1 MKVLMQKLSYSL
13 LALSLLISQAANA
26 ATATQNFNVTATVVN
41 ACSLSSIS
49 DLAFG
54 NYNFNSPALGTTSVN
69 VTCSLGS
76 SYTLHINDGLY
87 GSSASTRKM
96 KHATLS
102 DNLSYTL
109 SNTLAG
115 ATWGDSVGTGITG
128 TGLGVAVPTT
138 IFGSVAAN
146 QTVTA
151 GSYSDTLTMTV
162 TF

>member
-1 MKVLMQKLSYSL
+1 MKALMQSITCSL
-13 LALSLLISQAANA
+13 LAASLLVSQAASA
-26 ATATQNFNVTATVVN
+26 STATQNFNVTATVVN

-49 DLAFG
+49 DLALG
-54 NYNFNSPALGTTSVN
+54 NYNFSTPSLSTTSVN

-96 KHATLS
+96 KHATLT
-102 DNLSYTL
+102 DNLNYTL

-115 ATWGDSVGTGITG
+115 ATWGDTFATGITG

-138 IFGSVAAN
+138 IYGSVAAS
-146 QTVTA
+146 QGVTA

>member
-1 MKVLMQKLSYSL
+1 MKILMQKLSYSL
-13 LALSLLISQAANA
+13 LALSFLISQAANA

-151 GSYSDTLTMTV
+151 GSYSDTLTLTV